1 MTHLFTLS
9 LFGGFHVTTNGRPVT
24 NFRTDKV
31 RALLAYLAIEAERPH
46 RRETLATILWPEQP
60 QATSLMNLRQ
70 SLYRLRRA
78 IGDKKASQP
87 LLRITRG
94 ALQWNSIN
102 PSHSWVDV
110 IKFRALLEEAKH
122 HSHQDI
128 STCAACLTR
137 YQQAVSLYHGPLLA
151 GFSLSNSEPFESWL
165 RMRQDF
171 FHQQVLQAL
180 YDLTDAYE
188 QKQEFELAQQYAQ
201 QQLTLEPWR
210 EVAYQQLMRVLAK
223 NGQRAAALA
232 QYEECTEVMAEE
244 LGVKPSLKT
253 TLLYEQIRDGLFPRA
268 TNMGHL
274 ASRHT
279 LPMPL
284 TTFIGRKQELKK
296 LQYNL
301 KSNGYRVL
309 TLLGQGGIGKSRL
322 ALHFATT
329 QLDHFTHGVYLVSL
343 AKVNSADLL
352 ISTIA
357 TALSFSFDRQ
367 DDAKQ
372 QLLDYLRE
380 REILL
385 LIDNAE
391 HLHDGVSFLLEL
403 LAHAAKIKLLVT
415 TRRELD
421 LPNQA
426 LLSLKGFPLPDE
438 NATPLTNP
446 AMQLFQQ
453 RAGAIGH
460 MVLEDEFPCIRRI
473 CRLVGGMPLAIEL
486 VASWVRL
493 FSCEEIAHDMLPY
506 SDLLRRSCSQSEIPT
521 LQPVFNQAWARL
533 SPSEKYVLRKLSV
546 FTGDFDQRAAEQVA
560 GASPLILQSLS
571 DKLFFRDSEF
581 TMQENKRYEMHDMIR
596 QYTADKL
603 DEVPQEVEDTCN
615 RHSDYYANFLKE
627 RTKAL
632 TGYGQEKALQEIN
645 VEIQNIRA
653 AWQWAITKT
662 RVNTISNALQGLFS
676 FYDVR
681 SWFQEGVD
689 AFKLANQQFATA
701 RQNDDTR
708 LVWTQLLARQAWFG
722 FHLGHQLEAKA
733 LLKESL
739 ARTRAIRHE
748 NETLFALNHLAIVYY
763 HLGEYEYAQEISEE
777 CLQIAQRTNNKYY
790 IARASNTRGQIAY
803 QFNHHREAER
813 YYQQSL
819 EMATQVGDRSTEAFA
834 LTYLGEIAYLLANL
848 GHAKALFERSL
859 QIREKIK
866 DARGV
871 ASCYIS
877 LGDIASSERNYTESR
892 ELYSK
897 SMEIFDHIGNQLGI
911 TNVLIKQGQL
921 SITQGIEKVAAIYFQ
936 KALDLALKS
945 GTIPQLL
952 LIFNEL
958 VNLLSEA
965 NELEWANELL
975 MFTQSHPNRIELC
988 TPIANRLIKWLSE
1001 TVPRLSVFSNE
1012 Y

>member
-9 LFGGFHVTTNGRPVT
+9 LFGGFHVTRNGRPVT

-46 RRETLATILWPEQP
+46 RRETLAAILWPEQP
-60 QATSLMNLRQ
+60 QTTSLMNLRQ

-78 IGDKKASQP
+78 IGDKKATQP
-87 LLRITRG
+87 LLRITRA
-94 ALQWNSIN
+94 ALQWNSN
-102 PSHSWVDV
+102 NNNHGWVDV
-110 IKFRALLEEAKH
+110 ITFHTLLEEVKQ

-128 STCAACLTR
+128 CSCASCLTH

-151 GFSLSNSEPFESWL
+151 GFSLSDSEPFESWL

-180 YDLTDAYE
+180 YDLTHAYE
-188 QKQEFELAQQYAQ
+188 EKEELELAQQYAQ

-232 QYEECTEVMAEE
+232 QYEECSEVMAEE

-268 TNMGHL
+268 TDMAHL

-284 TTFIGRKQELKK
+284 TAFIGRQKELKQ
-296 LQYNL
+296 LDDDL
-301 KSNGYRVL
+301 KSNRYRVL

-329 QLDHFTHGVYLVSL
+329 QFDYFTHGVYLVSL
-343 AKVNSADLL
+343 LKVNSADLL
-352 ISTIA
+352 VSTMA
-357 TALSFSFDRQ
+357 TALSFSFNRE

-380 REILL
+380 REMLL
-385 LIDNAE
+385 VIDNAE
-391 HLHDGVSFLLEL
+391 HLDCGVSFLLEL
-403 LAHAAKIKLLVT
+403 LSHAPKIKLLVT
-415 TRRELD
+415 TRRELE
-421 LPNQA
+421 LPNQV

-438 NATPLTNP
+438 NATPLSNP

-453 RAGAIGH
+453 RAREIGH
-460 MVLEDEFPCIRRI
+460 IVLEYDFPCIRRI

-493 FSCEEIAHDMLPY
+493 FSCQEIAQDMLPH
-506 SDLLRRSCSQSEIPT
+506 SDFLRRTSAQTEIPT

-546 FTGDFDQRAAEQVA
+546 FTGDFDSRAAEQVA
-560 GASPLILQSLS
+560 GASPMILQSLS
-571 DKLFFRDSEF
+571 DKLFFRDSEL
-581 TMQENKRYEMHDMIR
+581 TTQENQRYEMHDMIR

-603 DEVPQEVEDTCN
+603 DEVPQEVHDTRN
-615 RHSDYYANFLKE
+615 RHGDYYAHFLKE

-632 TGYGQEKALQEIN
+632 TGQEKALQEIN
-645 VEIQNIRA
+645 VEIKNIRA
-653 AWQWAITKT
+653 AWQWAITKR
-662 RVNTISNALQGLFS
+662 RVNTIGNALQGLFS

-689 AFKLANQQFATA
+689 AFKVAGQQLATPP
-701 RQNDDTR
+701 QNEYTR
-708 LVWTQLLARQAWFG
+708 LVYTQLLSREAWFT

-739 ARTRAIRHE
+739 ARAQAIGHE

-763 HLGEYEYAQEISEE
+763 HLGEYESAQEISEK
-777 CLQIAQRTNNKYY
+777 CLQMAERTHNQYY
-790 IARASNTRGQIAY
+790 IARACNTRGQVAY
-803 QFNHHREAER
+803 QFNHHGEAER

-819 EMATQVGDRSTEAFA
+819 EMAIQVGDRSTEAFA
-834 LTYLGEIAYLLANL
+834 LAYLGQIAYLLANL
-848 GHAKALFERSL
+848 GDAKKLFERSL

-877 LGDIASSERNYTESR
+877 LGDIASTERNYLEAQ
-892 ELYSK
+892 ELYAK
-897 SMEIFDHIGNQLGI
+897 SQEIFEHIGNQLGI
-911 TNVLIKQGQL
+911 MNVLIKQGQL
-921 SITQGIEKVAAIYFQ
+921 LVTQSIEKQAAIYFQ

-965 NELEWANELL
+965 NELEWANQLL
-975 MFTQSHPNRIELC
+975 MFTESNPNRIELC
-988 TPIANRLIKWLSE
+988 EPVANRLIKWLSD